1 MAAPAT
7 VPVNRGLLGVLAVAC
22 LLISVGLAI
31 AQLGDQADKWQ
42 GAFMRVG
49 VLLSAIW
56 IALPSRENDPAWAN
70 VSIWNLLGGVLAL
83 VLVARLRIPL
93 KLILPLAVVAT
104 GAILLLRPRSK
115 IRPRR

>member
-7 VPVNRGLLGVLAVAC
+7 VPVNRGLLGVLALTC
-22 LLISVGLAI
+22 LATAIGLAI
-31 AQLGDQADKWQ
+31 ARLGGQADLWQ

-70 VSIWNLLGGVLAL
+70 VSIWNLLGGLLAL

-93 KLILPLAVVAT
+93 KLILPLAIVAT
-104 GAILLLRPRSK
+104 AAILMLRPRAK
-115 IRPRR
+115 TRPRR